1 MHQLLIGHE
10 CFWLLGLQNRLFQL

>member
-10 CFWLLGLQNRLFQL
+10 CFWLLGLQNRLSQL